1 MLLNEIGTRITGLV
15 TGYAIDKGTMMD
27 DTDKRIA
34 LYETVGFESEPGFS
48 VTGVQWE
55 HPGLQVVTRGQPT
68 DYEGPRAAIETIYA
82 DLTEI
87 QAATL
92 SGVSYLMVK
101 ARQAPFFLKR
111 DEKQR
116 VYFAVNFM
124 IDKVP
129 S

>member
-1 MLLNEIGTRITGLV
+1 
-15 TGYAIDKGTMMD
+15 
-27 DTDKRIA
+27 
-34 LYETVGFESEPGFS
+34 
-48 VTGVQWE
+48 
-55 HPGLQVVTRGQPT
+55 
-68 DYEGPRAAIETIYA
+68 
-82 DLTEI
+82 
-87 QAATL
+87 
-92 SGVSYLMVK
+92 MVK